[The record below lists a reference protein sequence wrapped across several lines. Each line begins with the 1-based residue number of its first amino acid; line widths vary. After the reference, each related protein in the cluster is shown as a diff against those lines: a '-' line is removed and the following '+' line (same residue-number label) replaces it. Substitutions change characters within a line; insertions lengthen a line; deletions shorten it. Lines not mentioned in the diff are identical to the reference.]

1 MKLNFLPGIPESLIK
16 LQKKNWHNRKTETMT
31 FKDIFISPVS
41 FLRNWLEVSGHNW
54 VIFAAAEILSLFLK
68 TRDWDGSN
76 DAHYV
81 NVMLK
86 MIP

>member
-1 MKLNFLPGIPESLIK
+1 
-16 LQKKNWHNRKTETMT
+16 MT
-31 FKDIFISPVS
+31 FKDIFVSPVYFPPKLTRGQKS
-41 FLRNWLEVSGHNW
+41 GRNS
-54 VIFAAAEILSLFLK
+54 VIFAAAAILSLFLK
-68 TRDWDGSN
+68 TRDRDGSN